1 MQRKLSQGHVF
12 YSVETADSS
21 FRPYP
26 DIQAKLSGKSET
38 HRVTVKSREGKKIK
52 EFQDTDLRTN

>member
-38 HRVTVKSREGKKIK
+38 HRVTVKSREGKK
-52 EFQDTDLRTN
+52 N